1 MTPVD
6 VNETVAFRRGW
17 LRLKYLAIGAGLIAI
32 AILDFG
38 AILRRESLYG
48 THDLGTILAAFV
60 AAALGVLMLL
70 REVYRYVVPGE
81 PLLILTPKAI
91 TINID
96 GLTCIDIPWAEV
108 LDLATVDIKTRAAPP
123 INVDVGGGI
132 ENEVRDTCRNVTA
145 VAVAQDFYD
154 SATSSMEWFI
164 TSTPGPV
171 PAPAGR
177 ALSCGVATRCSWRYI
192 TACSRSAA
200 KIFAPP
206 SKSGGVRSAVR
217 SPDSDLL
224 IPRSAQRLSHYG
236 SERRCACSPVRQ
248 NLMAVA
254 RSC

>member
-1 MTPVD
+1 VERQAGKQAGRMTPVD
-6 VNETVAFRRGW
+6 VNETVAFHRGW

-154 SATSSMEWFI
+154 SAISPAYKAMKQNKGLKTVLGLVDGMVHHIDARTGSGSGWSSTFMRRGDQMLVALHHSMLQVSGKDLRAAVEERWRAFGG
-164 TSTPGPV
+164 SKPG
-171 PAPAGR
+171 
-177 ALSCGVATRCSWRYI
+177 
-192 TACSRSAA
+192 
-200 KIFAPP
+200 
-206 SKSGGVRSAVR
+206 
-217 SPDSDLL
+217 
-224 IPRSAQRLSHYG
+224 Q
-236 SERRCACSPVRQ
+236 
-248 NLMAVA
+248 
-254 RSC
+254 